1 MSLADK
7 VEALRLTNLLAA
19 AREALLPKVASGHG
33 MIVDPALAL
42 ELVDGLLEIIPA
54 MLSDAETAETLRAER
69 DNALARVKHAEDALN
84 NALEQL
90 ASSGA
95 ELAALKAQIDD
106 DALQAKADASEQEY
120 YDER

>member
-1 MSLADK
+1 MYAD
-7 VEALRLTNLLAA
+7 VERS
-19 AREALLPKVASGHG
+19 RQQQRDVEG
-33 MIVDPALAL
+33 
-42 ELVDGLLEIIPA
+42 E
-54 MLSDAETAETLRAER
+54 LRAER
-69 DNALARVKHAEDALN
+69 DTALARVKHTEDALN

-90 ASSGA
+90 ASLGA